1 MNNGRHRTKRVKLPL
16 RAYLL
21 YLLVASFLMTG
32 VTFSKYITAS
42 SGGDSARTASIREL
56 GITETGD
63 FAGENHTAYV
73 IPGVSLE
80 KKAEVNFGGSDVATY
95 VFVEIGA
102 EGWTAD
108 EAGRTF
114 TVSHNGAELMRWS
127 VDGDWTLLPGST
139 YVYYRPLAPNT
150 TLSDDIIADG
160 AIAVTEAVTEANI
173 DMTGSS
179 ISLRAYAVQSS
190 GFDGPGAAWNSV
202 SGKK

>member
-42 SGGDSARTASIREL
+42 SGGDDARVATIHEL
-56 GITETGD
+56 SITENVGNYGK
-63 FAGENHTAYV
+63 AGEWIV
-73 IPGVSLE
+73 IPGVPLE
-80 KKAEVNFGGSDVATY
+80 KDAEVIFGGSEAATY
-95 VFVEIGA
+95 VFVKIEA

-127 VDGDWTLLPGST
+127 VDEDWTLLPGST

-160 AIAVTEAVTEANI
+160 AIAVTKAVTEANI
-173 DMTGSS
+173 DMTRSS

-190 GFDGPGAAWNSV
+190 GFDGPEAAWNSV
-202 SGKK
+202 SGKN